1 MTSDNGSKER
11 IRIAGLEL
19 TLRNLEKW
27 LKKWEC
33 QERWR
38 KRSVLLGLLPR
49 KKVRMNIV
57 QCGPESLGGEIDNC
71 FREGVYLKDEK
82 AE

>member
-1 MTSDNGSKER
+1 MVWMRNKPRMTSEFQMGSEWIKIVTSDNGSKER

-27 LKKWEC
+27 LKKWEY

-38 KRSVLLGLLPR
+38 KRSVKFYLVYFQG
-49 KKVRMNIV
+49 KK
-57 QCGPESLGGEIDNC
+57 
-71 FREGVYLKDEK
+71 
-82 AE
+82 